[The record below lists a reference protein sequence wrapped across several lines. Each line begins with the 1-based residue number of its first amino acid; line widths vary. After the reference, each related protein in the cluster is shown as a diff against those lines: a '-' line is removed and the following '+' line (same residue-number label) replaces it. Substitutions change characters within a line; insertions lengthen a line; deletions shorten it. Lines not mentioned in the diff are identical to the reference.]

1 MMTIKRVVWIN
12 TAATVVCFAASA
24 FISVAKADERPNVVL
39 IYADDLGLGDV
50 GCYGAKAVATPNI
63 DRLASEGIRFTDAHS
78 AAATCTPSRFAMLTG
93 LYAWR
98 QPGTG
103 IAAGDASLI
112 IDPSLTTLPS
122 IFKEAGY
129 KSSVVGKWHL
139 GLGSGQL
146 NWNGKIAPG
155 PIELGFDE
163 GFTVPAT
170 GDRMPTVYVENH
182 QVFNLDPSDPISV
195 SFSHPVGNEP
205 TGKKNPE
212 LLRQKL
218 AHGHDNTIHNG
229 VSRIGYMSGGKSAR
243 WVDEDMA
250 DTLTTRACDFLDR
263 QANTKQPFFLF
274 FSLHD
279 IHVPRMPHERFVG
292 STTMGPRG
300 DAIAQADWCVG
311 EVLKRLDSLGF
322 AENTLVI
329 FTSDNGP
336 VLNDGYLDDAAEKL
350 GQHDPT
356 GGFRG
361 GKYSAFEAGTRV
373 PMIARWPAMIKPG
386 TTSPAMMG
394 QVDYCASMASLAGVT
409 LRPNEC
415 QDSLENVP
423 ALLGQDDRGRW
434 FLVEQSKTLS
444 LRHGNWKYI
453 EPIDGPA
460 IFPTTNIESG
470 FSKQPQLYDLDKDQ
484 EERNNVASQ
493 FPEKVKEYEVILDGI
508 RKEVRFKP

>member
-1 MMTIKRVVWIN
+1 MK
-12 TAATVVCFAASA
+12 TAAIVVCFAAST
-24 FISVAKADERPNVVL
+24 FISMAKADDRPNVVL

-50 GCYGAKAVATPNI
+50 GCYGAKSVATPNI
-63 DRLASEGIRFTDAHS
+63 DRLATEGIRFTDAHS

-98 QPGTG
+98 QSGTG

-112 IDPSLTTLPS
+112 IDPNLTTLPS

-129 KSSVVGKWHL
+129 KSSVIGKWHL
-139 GLGSGQL
+139 GLGSGPL
-146 NWNGKIAPG
+146 NWNDKIAPG

-163 GFTVPAT
+163 CFILPAT

-182 QVFNLDPSDPISV
+182 HVFNLDSSDPISV
-195 SFSHPVGNEP
+195 SFRQPAGNEP

-218 AHGHDNTIHNG
+218 AHGHGNTIHNG

-243 WVDEDMA
+243 WIDEEMA

-263 QANTKQPFFLF
+263 QANSKQPFFLF

-300 DAIAQADWCVG
+300 DVIAQADGCVG

-322 AENTLVI
+322 AENTLVV

-394 QVDYCASMASLAGVT
+394 QVDYCASMASLVGVT

-415 QDSLENVP
+415 QDSLESVP
-423 ALLGQDDRGRW
+423 ALLGQDNRGRW

-453 EPIDGPA
+453 KPIDGPA
-460 IFPTTNIESG
+460 IYPSTNIESG
-470 FSKQPQLYDLDKDQ
+470 FSKKPQLYDLDKDK

-493 FPEKVKEYEVILDGI
+493 FPEKVKEYETILNGI
-508 RKEVRFKP
+508 REEVRLKP